1 MIGPDVHWW
10 TCKAEKEGLQSVCN
24 ITRSRKDDMSP
35 CHQDTAFVF
44 GCLESH
50 IQATGLVPRTGFH
63 VTKNQFSCL
72 NITSKTMTP

>member
-35 CHQDTAFVF
+35 LSLAVLKVTFRLLDWYLELVF
-44 GCLESH
+44 TLPKTS
-50 IQATGLVPRTGFH
+50 LV
-63 VTKNQFSCL
+63 V
-72 NITSKTMTP
+72 